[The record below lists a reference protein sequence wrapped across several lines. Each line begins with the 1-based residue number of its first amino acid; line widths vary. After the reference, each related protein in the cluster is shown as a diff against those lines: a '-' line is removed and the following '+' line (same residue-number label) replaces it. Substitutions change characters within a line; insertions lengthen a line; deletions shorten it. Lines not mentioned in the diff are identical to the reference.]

1 MELAIELLST
11 LESLEAKGMHKQ
23 ADQLANVMIRMAD
36 ELLDL
41 DT

>member
-23 ADQLANVMIRMAD
+23 ADQLANVMIRRLEYLMN
-36 ELLDL
+36 LQI
-41 DT
+41 